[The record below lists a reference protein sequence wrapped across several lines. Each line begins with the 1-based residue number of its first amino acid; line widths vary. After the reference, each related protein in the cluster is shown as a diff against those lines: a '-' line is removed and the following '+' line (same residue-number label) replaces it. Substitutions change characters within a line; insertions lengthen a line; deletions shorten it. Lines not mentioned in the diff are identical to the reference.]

1 MNNNVPFSEKHY
13 KKFLP
18 ISAGIGL
25 ILIATQPASAQDS
38 NDPIADINAM
48 VDNIGTI
55 TGGVITV
62 IIAALTVRLGIKQV
76 NRLMTKG

>member
-1 MNNNVPFSEKHY
+1 MDNNVPFSEKNY

-18 ISAGIGL
+18 VSAGIAF
-25 ILIATQPASAQDS
+25 ILVTTQPASAQTD
-38 NDPIADINAM
+38 DPIADINAM

-55 TGGVITV
+55 TSGVITV